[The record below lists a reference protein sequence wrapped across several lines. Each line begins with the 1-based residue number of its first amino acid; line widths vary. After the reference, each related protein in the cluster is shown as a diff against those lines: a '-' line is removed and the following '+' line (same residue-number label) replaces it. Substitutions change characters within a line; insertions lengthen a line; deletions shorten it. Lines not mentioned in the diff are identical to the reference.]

1 MLSNFL
7 IIEKKWRKNPVVREK
22 IRLKIALDI
31 PTGAPT
37 TLVKEMID
45 TSPLAALKKFK
56 TFSM

>member
-31 PTGAPT
+31 PTGAPA

-45 TSPLAALKKFK
+45 TSPLAALKKINS
-56 TFSM
+56 FSM